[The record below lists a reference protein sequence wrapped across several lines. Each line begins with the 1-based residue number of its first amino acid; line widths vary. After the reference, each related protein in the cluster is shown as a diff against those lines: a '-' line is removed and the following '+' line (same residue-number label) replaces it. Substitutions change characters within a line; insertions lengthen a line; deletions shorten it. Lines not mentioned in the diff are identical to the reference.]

1 MRQDQSMKQN
11 ENNNMVKNI
20 HNFDK
25 VYGEKIFPSNGMIYT
40 IEKANIVRTNSE
52 PQLIEYFD
60 IKGFD
65 MYNNHKPAEYSVG
78 IFYDTKNNHNL
89 ACVYKRG
96 ESSSVFTDKGMSSV
110 HFKTIDIFKTYVVTL
125 INRAL

>member
-1 MRQDQSMKQN
+1 MRQDQSMRQN
-11 ENNNMVKNI
+11 KNNNMVKSI

-40 IEKANIVRTNSE
+40 IEKASIVKTNSE

-78 IFYDTKNNHNL
+78 IFYDTNNNQNL

-110 HFKTIDIFKTYVVTL
+110 HFKTIDIFKTYIVTL